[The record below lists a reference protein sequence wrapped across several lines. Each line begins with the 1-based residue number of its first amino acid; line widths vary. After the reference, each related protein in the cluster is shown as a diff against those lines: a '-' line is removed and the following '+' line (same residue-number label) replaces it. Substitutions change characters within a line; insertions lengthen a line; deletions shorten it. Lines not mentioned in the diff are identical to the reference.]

1 MATPAQLAVC
11 VSALWSSVALY
22 QPLRHWITWVTHV
35 ALFYLLGCAPLDMSQ
50 SSVEQQLSLVC
61 PALWRETETWVGVGG
76 LLDSTC

>member
-11 VSALWSSVALY
+11 VFALWSSG
-22 QPLRHWITWVTHV
+22 RHWITWVTHV

-50 SSVEQQLSLVC
+50 SSVERQLSLVC
-61 PALWRETETWVGVGG
+61 PTLWRETETWVGVGG